1 MIRDDLVSIITP
13 AYNCEKFIVD
23 TIESVIA
30 QSYLNWEM
38 IIINDKSTDNTK
50 SIVEKYCSIDSRV
63 KLINQEKNSGVAKA
77 RNAGI
82 EAAEGRF
89 IAFLDSDDCWKNDKL
104 KKQLD
109 FMKKNDYA
117 LTYTSYEYI
126 SEDGKRLNKI
136 ISIPSSQNY
145 KQGLKNTIIGCLTVI
160 VDREKVGDFE
170 MPALKHGED
179 HVTWLSIMKNG
190 NLAYGLNENLAFY
203 RVSKQS
209 LTGNKM
215 KVLRYQ
221 WQNYR
226 DVLGI
231 SFFKRIYYFSCYSIN
246 AVRKHFL

>member
-38 IIINDKSTDNTK
+38 IIINDKSSDNTK
-50 SIVEKYCSIDSRV
+50 SIVEKYCSIDSRI

-77 RNAGI
+77 RNVGI

-104 KKQLD
+104 KKQLE

-126 SEDGKRLNKI
+126 SEDGKKLNKI
-136 ISIPSSQNY
+136 INIPSSQNY

-170 MPALKHGED
+170 MPQLSHGED
-179 HVTWLSIMKNG
+179 HATWLKIMKSG
-190 NLAYGLNENLAFY
+190 HVAYGLNENLALY
-203 RVSKQS
+203 RVSKKS
-209 LTGNKM
+209 LTGNKF
-215 KVLRYQ
+215 KVVKLQ
-221 WQNYR
+221 WKNYR
-226 DVLGI
+226 ENEGLSSI
-231 SFFKRIYYFSCYSIN
+231 LSFYYFIAYLIN
-246 AVRKHFL
+246 AFKKHYF